1 MKRIAMAS
9 ATPTH
14 LPTYTQLQS
23 FRNPA
28 PIALFESCNSMYY
41 IKQIHAQ
48 AVKTGLTSH
57 PIVRNRIIV
66 FCCTDEFGDVNYAR
80 QVFDAISEP
89 GVFLWNTM
97 IRGYS
102 RIRCPQDGV
111 SLYLAMQRMSIKPDC
126 YTFPFLLKGFTRE
139 IALECGKELH
149 AHVLKYGLDTNVFV
163 QNALVHMYSVCGLI
177 DMARGVFD
185 TIHKKDVATW
195 NVMISG
201 YNRIKKFDESLKLFS
216 DMEKTGALP
225 TSVTLVSVISAC
237 SKLKNLDAGK
247 QVHKYV
253 KDCLIKPDLVLGN
266 ALVDMYVACGEM
278 HVALEIFEKMKTKDV
293 ISWTTIVKGFA
304 SSGQVDLARS
314 YFDEMPE
321 RDYISW
327 TAIMDGYLRVNR
339 FKEALELFRQMQTSN
354 VKPDEYTMSLT
365 QCVTRALAPGQSS
378 PSSLSESSGS
388 GDCGTS
394 HLLTDPKSQK
404 PSFLRSETRTDTHQE
419 MKFKAFLTEN
429 GVNLLEKRFL
439 PALDKMGKICH
450 LYLNRDH
457 AIFLHNLLNG
467 DGIQSIAQFRKEALF
482 DDYRISSQNEDRIAF
497 TVDISLLHRA
507 LRSSVSICTEFG
519 NGPTANRLQIRL
531 VKKLPPN
538 STQPLPFLTFE
549 TKGYKSA
556 VIQDVPISKPLSRAQ
571 VLELQTALDAAQDLP
586 QTLVQVPDLNQ
597 LQNFVDRMRHVGDLL
612 NVTISKYGDLHIQI
626 STTLITLGAE
636 FQKLLVIGEQADA
649 PSEDRNLT
657 AQTRSARAILRGD
670 AQSVQVSVKHFGKSL
685 QCHLAKPDCAFYGI
699 AAQGACLTVIFQF
712 FIPGSHQIDKS
723 ISLHCR
729 LPVLDQG
736 SG

>member
-1 MKRIAMAS
+1 
-9 ATPTH
+9 
-14 LPTYTQLQS
+14 
-23 FRNPA
+23 
-28 PIALFESCNSMYY
+28 
-41 IKQIHAQ
+41 
-48 AVKTGLTSH
+48 
-57 PIVRNRIIV
+57 
-66 FCCTDEFGDVNYAR
+66 
-80 QVFDAISEP
+80 
-89 GVFLWNTM
+89 
-97 IRGYS
+97 
-102 RIRCPQDGV
+102 
-111 SLYLAMQRMSIKPDC
+111 
-126 YTFPFLLKGFTRE
+126 
-139 IALECGKELH
+139 
-149 AHVLKYGLDTNVFV
+149 
-163 QNALVHMYSVCGLI
+163 
-177 DMARGVFD
+177 
-185 TIHKKDVATW
+185 
-195 NVMISG
+195 
-201 YNRIKKFDESLKLFS
+201 
-216 DMEKTGALP
+216 
-225 TSVTLVSVISAC
+225 
-237 SKLKNLDAGK
+237 
-247 QVHKYV
+247 
-253 KDCLIKPDLVLGN
+253 
-266 ALVDMYVACGEM
+266 
-278 HVALEIFEKMKTKDV
+278 
-293 ISWTTIVKGFA
+293 
-304 SSGQVDLARS
+304 
-314 YFDEMPE
+314 
-321 RDYISW
+321 
-327 TAIMDGYLRVNR
+327 
-339 FKEALELFRQMQTSN
+339 
-354 VKPDEYTMSLT
+354 
-365 QCVTRALAPGQSS
+365 
-378 PSSLSESSGS
+378 
-388 GDCGTS
+388 
-394 HLLTDPKSQK
+394 
-404 PSFLRSETRTDTHQE
+404 

-457 AIFLHNLLNG
+457 SIFLHNLLNG